1 VCVHLFF
8 VNCHQEF
15 NPNLERFFLIFQ
27 LLNVFFD
34 LVKKNMFYKKLLYFI
49 VNKITKFFFKLG
61 DLLVE
66 GYSNLTFHVMLPM
79 LL

>member
-1 VCVHLFF
+1 
-8 VNCHQEF
+8 
-15 NPNLERFFLIFQ
+15 
-27 LLNVFFD
+27 
-34 LVKKNMFYKKLLYFI
+34 MFYKKLLYFI